1 MSRRSNPEKIKEWTR
16 RLKRFEAT
24 KQTSAAFC
32 RGEGISVASLY
43 HWKRRLRE
51 LRDTA
56 PASGQF
62 KAVHVTA
69 APAMAIQEP
78 TVIQL
83 TDGIR
88 IQLGT
93 DLAVTELVV
102 KRVLAATIETR
113 AGEKSC

>member
-1 MSRRSNPEKIKEWTR
+1 MPSRSNAKKIKEWTR

-32 RGEGISVASLY
+32 RDEGISVASLY
-43 HWKRRLRE
+43 QWRRRLDE
-51 LRDTA
+51 KRDA
-56 PASGQF
+56 PASTPFQ
-62 KAVHVTA
+62 AVHVTA

-83 TDGIR
+83 TDGVR

-93 DLAVTELVV
+93 DLAVAELVV
-102 KRVLAATIETR
+102 QRLLAATVETL
-113 AGEKSC
+113 AGEQSC

>member
-83 TDGIR
+83 ADGIH
-88 IQLGT
+88 IQLGS
-93 DLAVTELVV
+93 DLAVAELVL
-102 KRVLAATIETR
+102 KRVLATAIETR
-113 AGEKSC
+113 VGDRPC